1 MIDISQAVL
10 SLRPGVEWSMSGDDV
25 ENITWHTEGV
35 TPLTQKEVTAEIKRL
50 EKAEADKVKAD
61 AAATAAAIAH
71 AKSLGFTDTMI
82 AVMYPALITP

>member
-71 AKSLGFTDTMI
+71 AKSLGFTDAMI
-82 AVMYPALITP
+82 AVMYPTLTP